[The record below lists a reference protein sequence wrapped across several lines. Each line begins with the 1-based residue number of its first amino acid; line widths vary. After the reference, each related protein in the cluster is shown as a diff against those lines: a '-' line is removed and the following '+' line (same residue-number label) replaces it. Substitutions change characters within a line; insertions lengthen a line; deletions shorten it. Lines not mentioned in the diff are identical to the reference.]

1 MEASEAGESASQ
13 SQAVSTD
20 QQAQQNQMQ
29 QHQQY
34 LGDVTQGLPEFD
46 ELDLKGCPLPGYCH
60 LNMYIHAHLQSFI
73 NFCMTG
79 LSRTLNNLEI
89 SPYISK

>member
-13 SQAVSTD
+13 SQTVSTD

-46 ELDLKGCPLPGYCH
+46 ELDLKDCPLPGYGRLIICTFTCTEFH
-60 LNMYIHAHLQSFI
+60 
-73 NFCMTG
+73 
-79 LSRTLNNLEI
+79 
-89 SPYISK
+89 